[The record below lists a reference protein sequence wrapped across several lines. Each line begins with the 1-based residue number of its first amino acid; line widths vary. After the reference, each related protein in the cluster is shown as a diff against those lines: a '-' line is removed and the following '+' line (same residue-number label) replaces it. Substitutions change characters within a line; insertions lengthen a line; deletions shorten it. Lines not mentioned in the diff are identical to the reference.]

1 MNQDTLFCVYGT
13 PPRECAPKDWPA
25 DAVQVSPLSPGAAA
39 LEDMAAE
46 TLAGVL
52 MAAPAGTL
60 ERRYALALTLR
71 ALAPGARLIAMAAKD
86 KGGSRL
92 RKELESFGCAVEDAG
107 RRHQRICIT
116 RRPQST
122 PALAAAIE
130 AAIKAGEPRFA
141 EALGLWTQPGI
152 FSWDRPDPGTERL
165 LAALPPMAGR
175 GADLGC
181 GAGQLA
187 RRVLA
192 APEVTHLDLIDL
204 DRRAVDAARRNIDDP
219 RAVFHWA
226 DARVGP
232 ELDGLD
238 FVVMNPP
245 FHDAGAEDK
254 ALGQAFIRRAHA
266 MLRKGGMLWLVANRH
281 LPYEA
286 VLTPLFAQVTRAAE
300 DGGFK
305 VYGVRK

>member
-1 MNQDTLFCVYGT
+1 MHRDTLFCVYGT
-13 PPRECAPKDWPA
+13 PSRECAPKDWPA
-25 DAVQVSPLSPGAAA
+25 DAVQVSPLSPDAAT
-39 LEDMAAE
+39 LEDMTPE

-60 ERRYALALTLR
+60 ERRYALALSLR
-71 ALAPGARLIAMAAKD
+71 ALEPGARLTAMAAKD
-86 KGGSRL
+86 KGGARL

-116 RRPQST
+116 RRPQ
-122 PALAAAIE
+122 AVAGLEAAIE
-130 AAIKAGEPRFA
+130 AGGPRFA
-141 EALGLWTQPGI
+141 EMLGLWTQPGI
-152 FSWDRPDPGTERL
+152 FSWDRPDPGTQRL
-165 LAALPPMAGR
+165 LAALPPLTGR

-187 RRVLA
+187 QRVLA
-192 APEVTHLDLIDL
+192 APEVTHLDLVDL

-219 RAVFHWA
+219 RADFHWA
-226 DARVGP
+226 DARVRP

-266 MLRKGGMLWLVANRH
+266 MLRKGGVLWLVANRH